1 MSNSDIGKIAPG
13 CEGITPKVEKPNRT
27 GTTKTNKLL
36 KLLNSKRGATIE
48 QLQQASGW
56 QSHSVRGFL
65 SGTVRKKLGLPL
77 VSETGTDGFKRYRT
91 EQDGASQ

>member
-1 MSNSDIGKIAPG
+1 MSNSAIEKIVPG
-13 CEGITPKVEKPNRT
+13 CENFTPKIERPDRT
-27 GTTKTNKLL
+27 RTTKTNKLL

-65 SGTVRKKLGLPL
+65 SGTVRKKLGLAL

-91 EQDGASQ
+91 EQDGVSQ